1 MRVFRYRGKYK
12 TTVEHFKNLEL
23 EMNNLQERSTDIIGQ
38 TIGDTR
44 EGVIFTDNPA
54 YKMKNEFGQN
64 QRTVQLE
71 RLYDNYTKRL
81 KTLEMN
87 NKKLSDNLENIK
99 NEYERLAKVK
109 EEMKNL
115 KNNDDNI

>member
-1 MRVFRYRGKYK
+1 
-12 TTVEHFKNLEL
+12 
-23 EMNNLQERSTDIIGQ
+23 MNNLQERSTDIIGQ

-44 EGVIFTDNPA
+44 EGVVFTDNPA

-81 KTLEMN
+81 KTLERN

-109 EEMKNL
+109 K
-115 KNNDDNI
+115 